1 MRPPQSRLRPA
12 RRHWPAAGR
21 RVQLIEVDQRRVER
35 VRRAR
40 RVSRAGRLPR
50 GGNVTLNL
58 VAYST
63 PQPAYAKLIAAFQK
77 TPAGAHVKFTQSYGA
92 SGDQANAVVAGQAAD
107 VVEFSVLTDM
117 TKLVKKNLVAADW
130 DSNAEH
136 GFVTDSVVSFV
147 VRKGN
152 PKHIEDWSDLIKPG
166 VKVLTPNP
174 FSSGSARW
182 NILGA
187 YGAQLKAGDTDAQAT
202 DYLKALFKN
211 VIVQDASGSKA
222 LADFVGG
229 AGDVLLSYE
238 NEAIYAQAKG
248 QAVDYV
254 IPSDTLLIENPVA
267 VTTTTKYPVQA
278 KAFVDF
284 LYSQAGQQI
293 FADIGYRPTL
303 PGVTSTVHKFPVP
316 AGLVQHQLARRL
328 AGSDHEVLR
337 PDERRDHGESRS
349 PTVSLPPN
357 STLDDAGG
365 PGAPAR
371 SASPTSDVPAPS
383 WWAAAIGQELAR
395 RHVTWARARHAVPEL
410 PGVDPARCRRLE
422 VAE

>member
-1 MRPPQSRLRPA
+1 VRPLNRVFGLLAATGLLLAAGCSSSKST
-12 RRHWPAAGR
+12 PAASTPTAAASSTASTAASAAATSAAASSAAATPAS
-21 RVQLIEVDQRRVER
+21 IS
-35 VRRAR
+35 AA
-40 RVSRAGRLPR
+40 AGTAASSAPVAA
-50 GGNVTLNL
+50 GGSVTLNL

-77 TPAGAHVKFTQSYGA
+77 TPAGANVKFTQSYGA
-92 SGDQANAVVAGQAAD
+92 SGDQAAAVIAGQAAD
-107 VVEFSVLTDM
+107 VVEFSLLTDM

-130 DSNAEH
+130 DSNPEH
-136 GFVTDSVVSFV
+136 GFVTDSVVSLV

-152 PKHIEDWSDLIKPG
+152 PKGIKDWSDLIKPG

-182 NILGA
+182 NIMAA
-187 YGAQLKAGDTDAQAT
+187 YGAQIKAGDTDAQAT

-254 IPSDTLLIENPVA
+254 IPNDTLLIENPVA
-267 VTTTTKYPVQA
+267 VTTTTKYPLQA

-303 PGVTSTVHKFPVP
+303 PGVTSTVNKFPVP
-316 AGLVQHQLARRL
+316 SGLFTI
-328 AGSDHEVLR
+328 GSL
-337 PDERRDHGESRS
+337 
-349 PTVSLPPN
+349 
-357 STLDDAGG
+357 GG
-365 PGAPAR
+365 WPAVTTKFFD
-371 SASPTSDVPAPS
+371 PTSGVIT
-383 WWAAAIGQELAR
+383 AIEKSN
-395 RHVTWARARHAVPEL
+395 
-410 PGVDPARCRRLE
+410 GVATTK
-422 VAE
+422 

>member
-1 MRPPQSRLRPA
+1 VRPLNRVFGLLAATGLLLAAGCSSSKST
-12 RRHWPAAGR
+12 PAASTPSSASSAATSAASSP
-21 RVQLIEVDQRRVER
+21 V
-35 VRRAR
+35 A
-40 RVSRAGRLPR
+40 A

-58 VAYST
+58 VAHST

-77 TPAGAHVKFTQSYGA
+77 TPAGANVKFTQSYGA
-92 SGDQANAVVAGQAAD
+92 SGDQANAVLAGQAAD
-107 VVEFSVLTDM
+107 VVEFSLLTDM

-130 DSNAEH
+130 DSNPEH

-152 PKHIEDWSDLIKPG
+152 PKGIKNWSDLIKPG

-187 YGAQLKAGDTDAQAT
+187 YGAQLKAGDSDAQAT

-267 VTTTTKYPVQA
+267 VTATTKYPVQA

-303 PGVTSTVHKFPVP
+303 PGVTSTVNKFPVP
-316 AGLVQHQLARRL
+316 TGLFTI
-328 AGSDHEVLR
+328 GSLGGWPAVTTKFFD
-337 PDERRDHGESRS
+337 
-349 PTVSLPPN
+349 PTNGVI
-357 STLDDAGG
+357 T
-365 PGAPAR
+365 
-371 SASPTSDVPAPS
+371 
-383 WWAAAIGQELAR
+383 AIEKSN
-395 RHVTWARARHAVPEL
+395 
-410 PGVDPARCRRLE
+410 GVATTK
-422 VAE
+422 

>member
-1 MRPPQSRLRPA
+1 MRPLNRVFGLLAATGLLLAAGCSSSKSTNAALTA
-12 RRHWPAAGR
+12 PAASSSSASTAATPASTSAAASPAASGS
-21 RVQLIEVDQRRVER
+21 V
-35 VRRAR
+35 A
-40 RVSRAGRLPR
+40 A

-107 VVEFSVLTDM
+107 VVEFSLLTDM

-130 DSNAEH
+130 DANPEH
-136 GFVTDSVVSFV
+136 GFVTDSVVSLV

-152 PKHIEDWSDLIKPG
+152 PKGIKDWSDLIKPG

-182 NILGA
+182 NIMAA
-187 YGAQLKAGDTDAQAT
+187 YGAQIKAGDTDAQAT
-202 DYLKALFKN
+202 DYVKALFKN

-248 QAVDYV
+248 QAVDYA

-278 KAFVDF
+278 KAFVGF

-303 PGVTSTVHKFPVP
+303 PGVTSTLNKFPVP
-316 AGLVQHQLARRL
+316 TGLFNI
-328 AGSDHEVLR
+328 GSLGGWPAVTTKFFD
-337 PDERRDHGESRS
+337 
-349 PTVSLPPN
+349 PTNGVI
-357 STLDDAGG
+357 T
-365 PGAPAR
+365 
-371 SASPTSDVPAPS
+371 
-383 WWAAAIGQELAR
+383 AIEKSN
-395 RHVTWARARHAVPEL
+395 
-410 PGVDPARCRRLE
+410 GVATTK
-422 VAE
+422 

>member
-1 MRPPQSRLRPA
+1 VRPLNRVFGLLA
-12 RRHWPAAGR
+12 ATGLLLAAGCSSSKSTK
-21 RVQLIEVDQRRVER
+21 
-35 VRRAR
+35 AAPTP
-40 RVSRAGRLPR
+40 SAASSSTASTAASASSSSAASSSAATPASTSTAASPAGSAAA

-77 TPAGAHVKFTQSYGA
+77 TPAGANVKFTQSFGP
-92 SGDQANAVVAGQAAD
+92 SGDQANAVLAGQAAD
-107 VVEFSVLTDM
+107 VVEFSLLTDM
-117 TKLVKKNLVAADW
+117 TKLVKKNLVAAGW
-130 DSNAEH
+130 DSNPEH

-152 PKHIEDWSDLIKPG
+152 PKHVESWADLIKPG

-267 VTTTTKYPVQA
+267 VTTTTKNPVQA

-284 LYSQAGQQI
+284 LYSAAGQQI

-303 PGVTSTVHKFPVP
+303 SGVTSTVNKFPVP
-316 AGLVQHQLARRL
+316 TGLFNI
-328 AGSDHEVLR
+328 GSLGGWTAVTTKFFD
-337 PDERRDHGESRS
+337 
-349 PTVSLPPN
+349 PTN
-357 STLDDAGG
+357 
-365 PGAPAR
+365 
-371 SASPTSDVPAPS
+371 
-383 WWAAAIGQELAR
+383 
-395 RHVTWARARHAVPEL
+395 
-410 PGVDPARCRRLE
+410 GVITGIE
-422 VAE
+422 KSNGVATTK

>member
-1 MRPPQSRLRPA
+1 MRPLNRLIATVAVSGLMLAAGCSSSKNSGSSAPSSPA
-12 RRHWPAAGR
+12 SSGTASTSAAAAPSSSAAAASAATSSAPAASGSAASTG
-21 RVQLIEVDQRRVER
+21 D
-35 VRRAR
+35 
-40 RVSRAGRLPR
+40 
-50 GGNVTLNL
+50 VTLNL

-63 PQPAYAKLIAAFQK
+63 PQPAYVKLIAAFQK

-92 SGDQANAVVAGQAAD
+92 SGDQANAVLAGQAAD
-107 VVEFSVLTDM
+107 VVEFSLLTDM
-117 TKLVKKNLVAADW
+117 TKLVNKGLVAADW
-130 DSNAEH
+130 DSNPEH
-136 GFVTDSVVSFV
+136 GFVTDSVVSLV

-152 PKHIEDWSDLIKPG
+152 PKNITNWPDLIKPG

-182 NILGA
+182 NIMAA
-187 YGAQLKAGDTDAQAT
+187 YGAQIKAGDTDAQAT

-248 QAVDYV
+248 QSVDYV

-267 VTTTTKYPVQA
+267 ATADTKYPVQA

-303 PGVTSTVHKFPVP
+303 PGVTSTVNKFPVP
-316 AGLVQHQLARRL
+316 TGLFNI
-328 AGSDHEVLR
+328 GSLGGWPAVTTKFFD
-337 PDERRDHGESRS
+337 
-349 PTVSLPPN
+349 PTNGVI
-357 STLDDAGG
+357 T
-365 PGAPAR
+365 
-371 SASPTSDVPAPS
+371 
-383 WWAAAIGQELAR
+383 AIEKSN
-395 RHVTWARARHAVPEL
+395 
-410 PGVDPARCRRLE
+410 GVATTK
-422 VAE
+422 

>member
-1 MRPPQSRLRPA
+1 VRPLDRVFGLLAATGLLLAAGCGSSKSTNTASTTSAAAPSSAAAAPTSAVASSAAATPA
-12 RRHWPAAGR
+12 SSSAAASPAASGS
-21 RVQLIEVDQRRVER
+21 V
-35 VRRAR
+35 A
-40 RVSRAGRLPR
+40 AGGPA
-50 GGNVTLNL
+50 TLNL

-63 PQPAYAKLIAAFQK
+63 PQPAYVKLIAAFQK
-77 TPAGAHVKFTQSYGA
+77 TPAGKNVKFTQSYGA
-92 SGDQANAVVAGQAAD
+92 SGDQAAAVIAGQAAD
-107 VVEFSVLTDM
+107 VVEFSLLTDM
-117 TKLVKKNLVAADW
+117 TKLVNKKLVAADW
-130 DSNAEH
+130 NANPEH
-136 GFVTDSVVSFV
+136 GFVTDSVVSLV

-152 PKHIEDWSDLIKPG
+152 PKGIKDWPDLIKPG

-182 NILGA
+182 NIMAA
-187 YGAQLKAGDTDAQAT
+187 YGAQIKAGDSDAQAT
-202 DYLKALFKN
+202 DYLRSLLKN

-293 FADIGYRPTL
+293 FADSGYRPTL
-303 PGVTSTVHKFPVP
+303 PGVTSTVNKFPVP
-316 AGLVQHQLARRL
+316 TGLFNI
-328 AGSDHEVLR
+328 GSLGGWPAVTTKFFD
-337 PDERRDHGESRS
+337 
-349 PTVSLPPN
+349 PTNGVI
-357 STLDDAGG
+357 T
-365 PGAPAR
+365 
-371 SASPTSDVPAPS
+371 
-383 WWAAAIGQELAR
+383 AIEKSN
-395 RHVTWARARHAVPEL
+395 
-410 PGVDPARCRRLE
+410 GVATTK
-422 VAE
+422 

>member
-1 MRPPQSRLRPA
+1 MRPLNRVFGLLAATGLLLAAGCSSSKST
-12 RRHWPAAGR
+12 PAASTPSSASSAATSAASSP
-21 RVQLIEVDQRRVER
+21 V
-35 VRRAR
+35 A
-40 RVSRAGRLPR
+40 A

-58 VAYST
+58 VAHST

-77 TPAGAHVKFTQSYGA
+77 TPAGANVKFTQSYGA
-92 SGDQANAVVAGQAAD
+92 SGDQANAVLAGQAAD
-107 VVEFSVLTDM
+107 VVEFSLLTDM

-130 DSNAEH
+130 DSNPEH

-152 PKHIEDWSDLIKPG
+152 PKGIKNWSDLIKPG

-187 YGAQLKAGDTDAQAT
+187 YGAQLKAGDSDAQAT

-267 VTTTTKYPVQA
+267 VTATTKYPVQA

-303 PGVTSTVHKFPVP
+303 PGVTSTVNKFPVP
-316 AGLVQHQLARRL
+316 TGLFTI
-328 AGSDHEVLR
+328 GSLGGWPAVTTKFFD
-337 PDERRDHGESRS
+337 
-349 PTVSLPPN
+349 PTNGVI
-357 STLDDAGG
+357 T
-365 PGAPAR
+365 
-371 SASPTSDVPAPS
+371 
-383 WWAAAIGQELAR
+383 AIEKSN
-395 RHVTWARARHAVPEL
+395 
-410 PGVDPARCRRLE
+410 GVATTK
-422 VAE
+422 

>member
-1 MRPPQSRLRPA
+1 
-12 RRHWPAAGR
+12 
-21 RVQLIEVDQRRVER
+21 
-35 VRRAR
+35 
-40 RVSRAGRLPR
+40 
-50 GGNVTLNL
+50 
-58 VAYST
+58 
-63 PQPAYAKLIAAFQK
+63 
-77 TPAGAHVKFTQSYGA
+77 VKFTQSYGA
-92 SGDQANAVVAGQAAD
+92 SGDQAAAVIAGQAAD
-107 VVEFSVLTDM
+107 VVEFSLLTDM

-130 DSNAEH
+130 DANPEH

-152 PKHIEDWSDLIKPG
+152 PKGIKDWSDLIKPG

-182 NILGA
+182 NIMAA
-187 YGAQLKAGDTDAQAT
+187 YGAQIKAGDTDAQAT

-284 LYSQAGQQI
+284 LYSPAGQQI

-303 PGVTSTVHKFPVP
+303 PGVTSTVNKFPTPTGLFTIGSLGGWP
-316 AGLVQHQLARRL
+316 AVTTKFF
-328 AGSDHEVLR
+328 D
-337 PDERRDHGESRS
+337 
-349 PTVSLPPN
+349 
-357 STLDDAGG
+357 
-365 PGAPAR
+365 
-371 SASPTSDVPAPS
+371 PTSGVIT
-383 WWAAAIGQELAR
+383 AIEKSN
-395 RHVTWARARHAVPEL
+395 
-410 PGVDPARCRRLE
+410 GVATTK
-422 VAE
+422 

>member
-1 MRPPQSRLRPA
+1 VRPLNKLLVTVAISGLVLAAGCSSSKKSAASTSPSSAAASASSTAASVSAASSSAAAPSA
-12 RRHWPAAGR
+12 ATSSAAASPAASGSAASTG
-21 RVQLIEVDQRRVER
+21 D
-35 VRRAR
+35 
-40 RVSRAGRLPR
+40 
-50 GGNVTLNL
+50 VTLNL

-63 PQPAYAKLIAAFQK
+63 PQPAYVKLIAAFQK

-92 SGDQANAVVAGQAAD
+92 SGDQANAVLAGQPAD
-107 VVEFSVLTDM
+107 VVEFSLLTDM
-117 TKLVKKNLVAADW
+117 TKLVNKGLVAPDW
-130 DSNAEH
+130 NSNPEN
-136 GFVTDSVVSFV
+136 GFVTDSVVSLV

-152 PKHIEDWSDLIKPG
+152 PKHITNWPDLIKPG

-182 NILGA
+182 NIMAA
-187 YGAQLKAGDTDAQAT
+187 YGAQIKAGDTDAQAT

-267 VTTTTKYPVQA
+267 VTADTKYPVQA

-303 PGVTSTVHKFPVP
+303 PGVTSTVNKFPVP
-316 AGLVQHQLARRL
+316 TGLFNI
-328 AGSDHEVLR
+328 GSLGGWPAVTTKFFD
-337 PDERRDHGESRS
+337 
-349 PTVSLPPN
+349 PTN
-357 STLDDAGG
+357 
-365 PGAPAR
+365 
-371 SASPTSDVPAPS
+371 
-383 WWAAAIGQELAR
+383 
-395 RHVTWARARHAVPEL
+395 
-410 PGVDPARCRRLE
+410 GVITE
-422 VAE
+422 IEKSNGVATTK

>member
-1 MRPPQSRLRPA
+1 MRPLNRVLGLLA
-12 RRHWPAAGR
+12 ATGLLLAAGCSS
-21 RVQLIEVDQRRVER
+21 
-35 VRRAR
+35 VRSTNAASTAPPSLSAR
-40 RVSRAGRLPR
+40 SLAGSAAS
-50 GGNVTLNL
+50 GGSATLNL

-77 TPAGAHVKFTQSYGA
+77 TPAGRDVKFTQSYGA
-92 SGDQANAVVAGQAAD
+92 SGDQAAAVIAGQAAD
-107 VVEFSVLTDM
+107 VVEFSLLTDM
-117 TKLVKKNLVAADW
+117 TKLVNKKLVATDW
-130 DSNAEH
+130 NANPER
-136 GFVTDSVVSFV
+136 GFVTDSVVSLV

-152 PKHIEDWSDLIKPG
+152 PKHILDWPDLIKPG

-182 NILGA
+182 NIMAA
-187 YGAQLKAGDTDAQAT
+187 YGAQIKAGDGDAQAT
-202 DYLKALFKN
+202 AYLKSLFKH

-248 QAVDYV
+248 QSVDYV

-293 FADIGYRPTL
+293 FADMGYRPTL
-303 PGVTSTVHKFPVP
+303 PGVTSTVNKFPVP
-316 AGLVQHQLARRL
+316 TGLFNI
-328 AGSDHEVLR
+328 GSL
-337 PDERRDHGESRS
+337 
-349 PTVSLPPN
+349 
-357 STLDDAGG
+357 GG
-365 PGAPAR
+365 WPAV
-371 SASPTSDVPAPS
+371 ATKFFDLTNGVIT
-383 WWAAAIGQELAR
+383 AIEKSN
-395 RHVTWARARHAVPEL
+395 
-410 PGVDPARCRRLE
+410 GVATTK
-422 VAE
+422 

>member
-1 MRPPQSRLRPA
+1 MRPLDRVFGLLAATGLLLAAGCGSSKSTNTASTTSAAAPSSAAAAPTSAVASSAAATPA
-12 RRHWPAAGR
+12 SSSAAASPAASGS
-21 RVQLIEVDQRRVER
+21 V
-35 VRRAR
+35 A
-40 RVSRAGRLPR
+40 AGGPA
-50 GGNVTLNL
+50 TLNL

-63 PQPAYAKLIAAFQK
+63 PQPAYVKLIAAFQK
-77 TPAGAHVKFTQSYGA
+77 TPAGKNVKFTQSYGA
-92 SGDQANAVVAGQAAD
+92 SGDQAAAVIAGQAAD
-107 VVEFSVLTDM
+107 VVEFSLLTDM
-117 TKLVKKNLVAADW
+117 TKLVNKKLVSADW
-130 DSNAEH
+130 NANPEH
-136 GFVTDSVVSFV
+136 GFVTDSVVSLV

-152 PKHIEDWSDLIKPG
+152 PKGIKDWPDLIKPG

-182 NILGA
+182 NIMAA
-187 YGAQLKAGDTDAQAT
+187 YGAQIKAGDSDAQAT
-202 DYLKALFKN
+202 DYLRSLLKN

-293 FADIGYRPTL
+293 FADSGYRPTL
-303 PGVTSTVHKFPVP
+303 PGVTSTVNKFPVP
-316 AGLVQHQLARRL
+316 TGLFNI
-328 AGSDHEVLR
+328 GSLGGWPAVTTKFFD
-337 PDERRDHGESRS
+337 
-349 PTVSLPPN
+349 PTNGVI
-357 STLDDAGG
+357 T
-365 PGAPAR
+365 
-371 SASPTSDVPAPS
+371 
-383 WWAAAIGQELAR
+383 AIEKSN
-395 RHVTWARARHAVPEL
+395 
-410 PGVDPARCRRLE
+410 GVATTK
-422 VAE
+422 

>member
-1 MRPPQSRLRPA
+1 VRPLNRVFGLLVA
-12 RRHWPAAGR
+12 TGLLLAAGCSSSKLTNAASTAPASSTASTAASLA
-21 RVQLIEVDQRRVER
+21 VV
-35 VRRAR
+35 APK
-40 RVSRAGRLPR
+40 S
-50 GGNVTLNL
+50 GGSVTLNL

-77 TPAGAHVKFTQSYGA
+77 TPAGKNVKFTQSYGA
-92 SGDQANAVVAGQAAD
+92 SGDQAAAVIAGQAAD
-107 VVEFSVLTDM
+107 VVEFSLLTDM
-117 TKLVKKNLVAADW
+117 MKLVKKNLVAADW
-130 DSNAEH
+130 DANPEH
-136 GFVTDSVVSFV
+136 GFVTDSVVSLV
-147 VRKGN
+147 VRRGN
-152 PKHIEDWSDLIKPG
+152 PKGIKDWPDLIKPG

-182 NILGA
+182 NVMAA
-187 YGAQLKAGDTDAQAT
+187 YGAQIKAGESDAQAT
-202 DYLKALFKN
+202 DYLKSLFKN
-211 VIVQDASGSKA
+211 VIVQDPSGSKA

-303 PGVTSTVHKFPVP
+303 PGVTSTVNKFPVP
-316 AGLVQHQLARRL
+316 TGLFNIGLLGGWPAVTTKFFDPTNGVMTAI
-328 AGSDHEVLR
+328 
-337 PDERRDHGESRS
+337 ERS
-349 PTVSLPPN
+349 N
-357 STLDDAGG
+357 
-365 PGAPAR
+365 
-371 SASPTSDVPAPS
+371 
-383 WWAAAIGQELAR
+383 
-395 RHVTWARARHAVPEL
+395 
-410 PGVDPARCRRLE
+410 GVATTK
-422 VAE
+422 

>member
-1 MRPPQSRLRPA
+1 MRPLDRVFGLLAATGLLLAAGCGSSKSTNTVSTTSAAAPSSAAAAPTSAVASSAAATPA
-12 RRHWPAAGR
+12 SSSAAASPAASGS
-21 RVQLIEVDQRRVER
+21 V
-35 VRRAR
+35 A
-40 RVSRAGRLPR
+40 AGGPA
-50 GGNVTLNL
+50 TLNL

-77 TPAGAHVKFTQSYGA
+77 TPAGKDVKFTQSYGA
-92 SGDQANAVVAGQAAD
+92 SGDQAAAVIAGQAAD
-107 VVEFSVLTDM
+107 VVEFSLLTDM
-117 TKLVKKNLVAADW
+117 TKLVNKKLVAADW
-130 DSNAEH
+130 NANPEH
-136 GFVTDSVVSFV
+136 GFVTDSVVSLV

-152 PKHIEDWSDLIKPG
+152 PKGIKDWPDLIKPG

-182 NILGA
+182 NIMGA
-187 YGAQLKAGDTDAQAT
+187 YGAQIKAGDSDAQAT
-202 DYLKALFKN
+202 DYLKSLLKN
-211 VIVQDASGSKA
+211 VIVQDASGAKA

-293 FADIGYRPTL
+293 FADSGYRPTL
-303 PGVTSTVHKFPVP
+303 PGVTSTVNKFPVP
-316 AGLVQHQLARRL
+316 TGLFNI
-328 AGSDHEVLR
+328 GSLGGWPAVTTKFFD
-337 PDERRDHGESRS
+337 
-349 PTVSLPPN
+349 PTNGVI
-357 STLDDAGG
+357 T
-365 PGAPAR
+365 
-371 SASPTSDVPAPS
+371 
-383 WWAAAIGQELAR
+383 AIEKSN
-395 RHVTWARARHAVPEL
+395 
-410 PGVDPARCRRLE
+410 GVATTK
-422 VAE
+422 

>member
-1 MRPPQSRLRPA
+1 MRALNRVLGLLAATGLLFAAGCGSSKST
-12 RRHWPAAGR
+12 PAASSASVTATSVG
-21 RVQLIEVDQRRVER
+21 
-35 VRRAR
+35 ATA
-40 RVSRAGRLPR
+40 AG
-50 GGNVTLNL
+50 GEATLNL

-63 PQPAYAKLIAAFQK
+63 PQPAYAKLIAAFQR

-92 SGDQANAVVAGQAAD
+92 SGDQAAAVIAGQAAD

-117 TKLVKKNLVAADW
+117 TKLVKKNIVAAGW
-130 DSNAEH
+130 DSNPEH
-136 GFVTDSVVSFV
+136 GFVTDSVVSLV
-147 VRKGN
+147 VRKGD
-152 PKHIEDWSDLIKPG
+152 PKGIKNWSDLIRPG

-182 NILGA
+182 NIMAA
-187 YGAQLKAGDTDAQAT
+187 YGAQIKAGDTDAQAT
-202 DYLKALFKN
+202 DYLRALFKN

-254 IPSDTLLIENPVA
+254 IPSATLLIENPVA

-303 PGVTSTVHKFPVP
+303 PGVTSTTSKFSVP
-316 AGLVQHQLARRL
+316 TRL
-328 AGSDHEVLR
+328 FNIGSLGGWPSVATKFFD
-337 PDERRDHGESRS
+337 
-349 PTVSLPPN
+349 PTNGVI
-357 STLDDAGG
+357 T
-365 PGAPAR
+365 
-371 SASPTSDVPAPS
+371 
-383 WWAAAIGQELAR
+383 AIEKSN
-395 RHVTWARARHAVPEL
+395 
-410 PGVDPARCRRLE
+410 GVATTK
-422 VAE
+422 

>member
-1 MRPPQSRLRPA
+1 VRPLNRVFGLLAATGLLLAAGCSSSKSTTAASTPSSASSAATSAAAAPSSAATTPASTSAAARPA
-12 RRHWPAAGR
+12 ASSPAA
-21 RVQLIEVDQRRVER
+21 
-35 VRRAR
+35 
-40 RVSRAGRLPR
+40 AG
-50 GGNVTLNL
+50 GSATLNL

-77 TPAGAHVKFTQSYGA
+77 TPAGANVKFTQSYGA
-92 SGDQANAVVAGQAAD
+92 SGDQANAVLAGQAAD
-107 VVEFSVLTDM
+107 VVEFSLLTDM

-130 DSNAEH
+130 DSNPEH

-152 PKHIEDWSDLIKPG
+152 PKGIKNWSDLIKPG

-267 VTTTTKYPVQA
+267 VTATTKYPAQA

-303 PGVTSTVHKFPVP
+303 PGVTSTVNKFPVP
-316 AGLVQHQLARRL
+316 TGLFTI
-328 AGSDHEVLR
+328 GSLGGWPAVTTKFFD
-337 PDERRDHGESRS
+337 
-349 PTVSLPPN
+349 PTNGVI
-357 STLDDAGG
+357 T
-365 PGAPAR
+365 
-371 SASPTSDVPAPS
+371 
-383 WWAAAIGQELAR
+383 AIEKSN
-395 RHVTWARARHAVPEL
+395 
-410 PGVDPARCRRLE
+410 GVATTK
-422 VAE
+422 

>member
-1 MRPPQSRLRPA
+1 MRPLHRVFGVLAASGLLL
-12 RRHWPAAGR
+12 AAGCSSSKSTTAASTLGGRVLDGFGSVGR
-21 RVQLIEVDQRRVER
+21 RIRGRHVGASSAAADAASTPAQPLRR
-35 VRRAR
+35 
-40 RVSRAGRLPR
+40 GWLR
-50 GGNVTLNL
+50 GATLNL

-77 TPAGAHVKFTQSYGA
+77 TPAGKNVKFTQSYGA
-92 SGDQANAVVAGQAAD
+92 SGDQAAAVIAGQAAD
-107 VVEFSVLTDM
+107 VVEFSLLTDM
-117 TKLVKKNLVAADW
+117 TKLVKKKLVAADW
-130 DSNAEH
+130 DSNPEH
-136 GFVTDSVVSFV
+136 GFVTDSVVSLV

-152 PKHIEDWSDLIKPG
+152 PKGIKDWSDLIKPG

-182 NILGA
+182 NIMAA
-187 YGAQLKAGDTDAQAT
+187 YGAQIKAGDTDAQAT

-222 LADFVGG
+222 LTDFVGG

-254 IPSDTLLIENPVA
+254 VPNDTLLIENPVA

-303 PGVTSTVHKFPVP
+303 PGVTSTVNKFPVP
-316 AGLVQHQLARRL
+316 SGLFNI
-328 AGSDHEVLR
+328 GSLGGWPAVTTKFFD
-337 PDERRDHGESRS
+337 
-349 PTVSLPPN
+349 PTNGVI
-357 STLDDAGG
+357 T
-365 PGAPAR
+365 
-371 SASPTSDVPAPS
+371 
-383 WWAAAIGQELAR
+383 AIEKSN
-395 RHVTWARARHAVPEL
+395 
-410 PGVDPARCRRLE
+410 GVATTK
-422 VAE
+422 